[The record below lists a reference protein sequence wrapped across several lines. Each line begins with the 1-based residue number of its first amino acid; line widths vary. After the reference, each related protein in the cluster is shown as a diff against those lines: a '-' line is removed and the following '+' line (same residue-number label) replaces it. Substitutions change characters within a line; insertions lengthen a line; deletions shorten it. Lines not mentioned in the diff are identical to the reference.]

1 MTTPQA
7 VLGEN
12 IVRAGLAQTAAS
24 FLPGAGL
31 IYSVSRSMQDALQ
44 SNMRAEVARM
54 MLDPQR
60 AAKGIEAALR
70 RNAPLTPAQQIVRQ
84 QLINAGVIQPM
95 QQGNQ

>member
-1 MTTPQA
+1 
-7 VLGEN
+7 
-12 IVRAGLAQTAAS
+12 
-24 FLPGAGL
+24 
-31 IYSVSRSMQDALQ
+31 
-44 SNMRAEVARM
+44 MRAEVARM